1 MVEHLLAKE
10 DVASSSLVTR
20 SSLRLSSAKAKSGA
34 SAPEPGEGG
43 PPLSSKLRLAS
54 HHQTMCYVYLLVS
67 IDHPAQHYVGLTRD
81 LKKRLRDHNQRRSTH
96 TAKFAPWKLA
106 AYFAFAQ
113 DKPATE
119 FEAYLKSGSGKA
131 FLKRHLLPKL

>member
-1 MVEHLLAKE
+1 
-10 DVASSSLVTR
+10 
-20 SSLRLSSAKAKSGA
+20 LSSAKAKSGA